1 MRIRDD
7 LQGTT
12 FTASRCLDTM
22 LEQQF
27 TDAPTLHPWL
37 DEHSIEFDLLICLL
51 LICLLLTCVDSQR
64 SETNHRIPQ
73 LCYEYI
79 PRGNLLHWQLDRVR
93 MREQNPTVARI
104 RKRRTPLQCFE
115 LRPFRWHSQPDDHVL
130 YHNRILLAG
139 RTSVRVMPRS
149 LLPEDN
155 DVLCTA
161 PHSRF
166 QAEQITALFLLPLG

>member
-22 LEQQF
+22 LEQQL
-27 TDAPTLHPWL
+27 TDSRPLHSWL
-37 DEHSIEFDLLICLL
+37 DEHSIEFDILICLL
-51 LICLLLTCVDSQR
+51 LICVDSQR
-64 SETNHRIPQ
+64 SETNHRITQ

-79 PRGNLLHWQLDRVR
+79 PRRNLLHWQLDRVR

-104 RKRRTPLQCFE
+104 RKGRTPLQCFE

-130 YHNRILLAG
+130 YHNRILPAA
-139 RTSVRVMPRS
+139 PR
-149 LLPEDN
+149 LE
-155 DVLCTA
+155 
-161 PHSRF
+161 
-166 QAEQITALFLLPLG
+166 